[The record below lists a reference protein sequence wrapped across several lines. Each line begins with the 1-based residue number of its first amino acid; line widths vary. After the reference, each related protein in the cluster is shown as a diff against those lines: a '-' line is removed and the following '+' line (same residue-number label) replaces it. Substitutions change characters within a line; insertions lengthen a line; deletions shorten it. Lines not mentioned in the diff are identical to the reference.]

1 MNKLPIDVP
10 KEKLQQIRMDTIRKV
25 QREKRI
31 KKRIVPVAIVALF
44 CVSILFSIR
53 VSPTFAGYVAKIP
66 GFHALVSAVRSD
78 AGIKDIVDNQYYE
91 EINVTESKNG
101 LALTLH
107 GAVADHSGLVLFY
120 DANALFDMS
129 KYDLNDVQLFQ
140 GDDQILGANRIPG
153 RSTYVNTGNQ
163 EYISSSVIYNFPEPI
178 VYTSKD
184 FKAVFH
190 FNDIDKGKFEITIPF
205 TLQNEIA
212 QEKVIPANRIV
223 DIDGQKFTIT
233 QIRQSPLKTAIDIE
247 IAEANTMQILAFDDI
262 TVMTDPGERRY
273 SIMNGIA
280 TDGDIR
286 DGKITLYVQSNYF
299 HEADSLT
306 INIGAVQ
313 AVPKGEDFIE
323 VDFGAKEVT
332 KPEYFDWD
340 ISVTSQEISVA
351 VKKGDNQGR
360 QLRLW
365 NAVKEDGTPL
375 EFRRSTFSRDEQYE
389 IETTQFQDY
398 DGKAKIYFSYYFNPI
413 GKDIELNIPLQ

>member
-1 MNKLPIDVP
+1 MSKLPIDVP
-10 KEKLQQIRMDTIRKV
+10 KEKLQQIRMDTFRKV
-25 QREKRI
+25 QREKRT

-66 GFHALVSAVRSD
+66 GFYALVTAVRID
-78 AGIKDIVDNQYYE
+78 AGIKDIVDNQYFE

-101 LALTLH
+101 LSLTLQ
-107 GAVADHSGLVLFY
+107 GVIADHSGFVLFY
-120 DANALFDMS
+120 DADALFDMS
-129 KYDLNDVQLFQ
+129 KLNLNDVQLFQ
-140 GDDQILGANRIPG
+140 GDDEIPG
-153 RSTYVNTGNQ
+153 PSFTRNADNQ
-163 EYISSSVIYNFPEPI
+163 EYISSLVEYSFSEPI

-184 FKAVFH
+184 FMVVFH
-190 FNDIDKGKFEITIPF
+190 FEDVAKGNIEITIPF

-212 QEKVIPANRIV
+212 QEKVIAANRTV

-233 QIRQSPLKTAIDIE
+233 QIRRSPLKTAIDIE
-247 IAEANTMQILAFDDI
+247 IEEANTMQILAFDDI
-262 TVMTDPGERRY
+262 TVMTDSGERRV
-273 SIMNGIA
+273 SIQHRGA
-280 TDGDIR
+280 TQGDIR

-299 HEADSLT
+299 HNSDSLT
-306 INIGAVQ
+306 INIGAVN

-323 VDFGAKEVT
+323 VDFGTKKVLT
-332 KPEYFDWD
+332 KPDYFDWD
-340 ISVTSQEISVA
+340 ISVEQQGISVA

-360 QLRLW
+360 LLRLW

-375 EFRRSTFSRDEQYE
+375 EFTRSTISRDEQYE

-413 GKDIELNIPLQ
+413 GKNIELDIPLQ

>member
-1 MNKLPIDVP
+1 MSKLPIDVP
-10 KEKLQQIRMDTIRKV
+10 KEKLQQIRMDTFRKV

-53 VSPTFAGYVAKIP
+53 VSPTFASYVAKIP
-66 GFHALVSAVRSD
+66 GFYALVSAVRID
-78 AGIKDIVDNQYYE
+78 AGIKDIVDNQYFE

-101 LALTLH
+101 LSLTLQ
-107 GAVADHSGLVLFY
+107 GVIADYSGFVLFY
-120 DANALFDMS
+120 DADALFDMS
-129 KYDLNDVQLFQ
+129 KLELNDVQLFQ
-140 GDDQILGANRIPG
+140 GDDEIPG
-153 RSTYVNTGNQ
+153 PSSFTRNAENQ
-163 EYISSSVIYNFPEPI
+163 EYISSLVEYSFSEPI

-184 FKAVFH
+184 FKVVFH
-190 FNDIDKGKFEITIPF
+190 FNDIDKGNIEITIPF

-212 QEKVIPANRIV
+212 QEKVIDANRTV
-223 DIDGQKFTIT
+223 DVDGQKFTIT
-233 QIRQSPLKTAIDIE
+233 QIRRSPLKTAIDIE
-247 IAEANTMQILAFDDI
+247 IEEANTMQILAFDDI
-262 TVMTDPGERRY
+262 EVMTDRGERRY
-273 SIMNGIA
+273 SIINRIA
-280 TDGDIR
+280 KHGDIR

-299 HEADSLT
+299 HDSDSLT

-313 AVPKGEDFIE
+313 AVPKGEDYIE
-323 VDFGAKEVT
+323 VDFGTKEVFT
-332 KPEYFDWD
+332 KPEFFDWD
-340 ISVTSQEISVA
+340 ISVTSQNVSVA

-375 EFRRSTFSRDEQYE
+375 EFTRSTISRDEQYE

-413 GKDIELNIPLQ
+413 GENIELDIPLQ